1 MTNIS
6 HSWSLVWSKRRR
18 KLTDISFVFFWR
30 ALFVLTKITDVD
42 WWNVHGDVVLLRYQ
56 WEISPLRFKEIF
68 FLFHSSLKNGLL
80 AIWKCT
86 VIGNIRVTKTQKTC
100 FALFSAFVRTL
111 GLHEWSLYDFF
122 SSCNS
127 FFNRP
132 IYDVYTSFDGLAGNT
147 AKCVFQSPVEAKK
160 NTSNEKMYTLCNLF
174 LFLSLSLCRERE

>member
-30 ALFVLTKITDVD
+30 ALFLLTKITDVD

-86 VIGNIRVTKTQKTC
+86 VIGNIRVTKTQNGRLVS
-100 FALFSAFVRTL
+100 LFSAHL
-111 GLHEWSLYDFF
+111 WGLLACTNGRYMTF
-122 SSCNS
+122 SRRVILFSIDR
-127 FFNRP
+127 F
-132 IYDVYTSFDGLAGNT
+132 T
-147 AKCVFQSPVEAKK
+147 
-160 NTSNEKMYTLCNLF
+160 MYIPHLLV
-174 LFLSLSLCRERE
+174 